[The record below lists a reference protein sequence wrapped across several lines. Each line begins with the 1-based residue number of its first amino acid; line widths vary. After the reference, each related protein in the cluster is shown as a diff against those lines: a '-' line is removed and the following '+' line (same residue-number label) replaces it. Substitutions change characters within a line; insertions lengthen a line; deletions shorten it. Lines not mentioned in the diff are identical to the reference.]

1 MPKPTSPLQ
10 GCRSRTGFRH
20 SRSRSRAV
28 APDTKCRHNFLR
40 DYFLHPRA
48 TAPERE
54 RECRNSERDQQLCS
68 GDVGF
73 VTWRSSSNGKYN
85 FWYAVLIKSVVPLKK
100 REVSALVFVLG
111 HNLCD
116 DESKFFLTV
125 PCTGESKFFLTV
137 LYCTTRSSLRWI
149 KDFNP
154 TPLR

>member
-1 MPKPTSPLQ
+1 MWE
-10 GCRSRTGFRH
+10 G
-20 SRSRSRAV
+20 
-28 APDTKCRHNFLR
+28 
-40 DYFLHPRA
+40 
-48 TAPERE
+48 
-54 RECRNSERDQQLCS
+54 ECRNPVRDRQLC
-68 GDVGF
+68 GGNVGF

-100 REVSALVFVLG
+100 REVSALVFVLS

-149 KDFNP
+149 KDFTP
-154 TPLR
+154 TPLRKVSFQTEKNVRYVRLRYHSVHIKFPSIKTYRINCKKAYSLFWFSQLFM